1 MTTASATDPVIAFF
15 AKFIFD
21 ELGIVYAPVNHYQ
34 LESRLKEAAKLSGC
48 QTLEE
53 LHTQAKTRMTPSL
66 KLLLLDLAT
75 NNETLF
81 FRDPAVFQAIER
93 VVLSPE
99 ALGASKRGSFR
110 VWSAACST
118 GQETY
123 SLSMIL
129 NGIMPRLPGGRFEI
143 VATDISDRVLKQ
155 AEEGHYNQLQIQRG
169 LPAPMLVKH
178 FQQVGAGEA
187 ASSWKV
193 KDELKRGIS
202 FKKLNLKDS
211 FVGLGRFD
219 LILCRNVMIYQSPEG
234 KKEIVSRLYDCLENG
249 GFLVLGA
256 AESLIGISNSFEM
269 VRTEKA
275 TIYRKTERLSKA
287 G

>member
-1 MTTASATDPVIAFF
+1 MSTSEAAIAFF

-34 LESRLKEAAKLSGC
+34 LESRLQEAAKLSGC
-48 QTLEE
+48 STVDE
-53 LHTQAKTRMTPSL
+53 LHAQVRVQMTPAV

-81 FRDPAVFQAIER
+81 FRDPAVFQAID
-93 VVLSPE
+93 
-99 ALGASKRGSFR
+99 ALILKSDPARKVPFR

-123 SLSMIL
+123 SLSMLL
-129 NGIMPRLPGGRFEI
+129 NEAGTRLPGGRFEI
-143 VATDISDRVLKQ
+143 VATDVSERVLKL
-155 AEEGHYNQLQIQRG
+155 AEAGVYNQLQVQRG
-169 LPAPMLVKH
+169 LPAAMLVKH
-178 FQQVGAGEA
+178 FLQVAAGEA
-187 ASSWKV
+187 ATLWRV
-193 KDELKRGIS
+193 KDELRRGVE

-211 FVGLGRFD
+211 FAAMGRFD

-234 KKEIVSRLYDCLENG
+234 KRDIVARLHERLEPG
-249 GFLVLGA
+249 GYLVLGA
-256 AESLIGISNSFEM
+256 AESLIGISDDFEM

-275 TIYRKTERLSKA
+275 TIYRRVERLKKA
-287 G
+287 V

>member
-1 MTTASATDPVIAFF
+1 MSTSEAAIAYF

-34 LESRLKEAAKLSGC
+34 LESRLQEAAKLSGC
-48 QTLEE
+48 ATVDE
-53 LHTQAKTRMTPSL
+53 LHAKVRLAMTPAV
-66 KLLLLDLAT
+66 KLMLLDLST

-81 FRDPAVFQAIER
+81 FRDPAVFQAIDTL
-93 VVLSPE
+93 VLKADP
-99 ALGASKRGSFR
+99 ARRQPFR

-123 SLSMIL
+123 SLSMLL
-129 NGIMPRLPGGRFEI
+129 NGASQRLPGGRFEM
-143 VATDISDRVLKQ
+143 VATDVSERVLKI
-155 AEEGHYNQLQIQRG
+155 AEAGVYNQLQVQRG
-169 LPAPMLVKH
+169 LPAAMLVKH
-178 FQQVGAGEA
+178 CQQVAGGEA
-187 ASSWKV
+187 ATLWRV
-193 KDELKRGIS
+193 KDDLRKGVAFR
-202 FKKLNLKDS
+202 KLNLKDS
-211 FVGLGRFD
+211 FSAMGRFD

-234 KKEIVSRLYDCLENG
+234 KKDIVSRLRDCLEPG

-256 AESLIGISNSFEM
+256 AESLIGISDDFEM

-275 TIYRKTERLSKA
+275 TIYRKVERMKRA

>member
-1 MTTASATDPVIAFF
+1 MTTSEAAIAFF

-34 LESRLKEAAKLSGC
+34 LESRLQEAAKQFGFASVD
-48 QTLEE
+48 E
-53 LHTQAKTRMTPSL
+53 LHAKSRVGMDLAL

-81 FRDPAVFQAIER
+81 FRDPAVFQAIDD
-93 VVLSPE
+93 VVLK
-99 ALGASKRGSFR
+99 ALGADTVRKRPFR

-123 SLSMIL
+123 SLSMLL
-129 NGIMPRLPGGRFEI
+129 NGALGRVPGGSFEI
-143 VATDISDRVLKQ
+143 VATDISERVLRQ
-155 AEEGHYNQLQIQRG
+155 AEAGVYTQLQVQRG
-169 LPAPMLVKH
+169 LPAALLVKH
-178 FQQVGAGEA
+178 FQQVASGESVA
-187 ASSWKV
+187 TFRV
-193 KDELKRGIS
+193 KDELRRGLS
-202 FKKLNLKDS
+202 FRKLNLKDS
-211 FVGLGRFD
+211 FAGMGRFD

-234 KKEIVSRLYDCLENG
+234 KKDIVARLYDCLEPNG
-249 GFLVLGA
+249 YLILGA
-256 AESLIGISNSFEM
+256 AESLIGINSDFEM

-275 TIYRKTERLSKA
+275 TIYRRVERLKKV